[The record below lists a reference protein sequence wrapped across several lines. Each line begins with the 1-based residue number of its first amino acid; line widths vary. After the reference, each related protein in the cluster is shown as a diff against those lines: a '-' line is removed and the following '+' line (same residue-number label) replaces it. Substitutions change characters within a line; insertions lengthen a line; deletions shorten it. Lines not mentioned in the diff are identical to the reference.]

1 MLGARQ
7 SGGAKLK
14 SALETSRKM
23 LLYPGGNPAEP
34 VLPPRARSAPG
45 GWGRVDRPRPQV
57 GASVLS
63 PMMVPEAHI
72 HLELGNMTLDGNRVS
87 ADVMKLKMWEGDHCG
102 LRGVGG
108 GV

>member
-1 MLGARQ
+1 M
-7 SGGAKLK
+7 
-14 SALETSRKM
+14 
-23 LLYPGGNPAEP
+23 
-34 VLPPRARSAPG
+34 
-45 GWGRVDRPRPQV
+45 